1 MKRMLL
7 TGLMA
12 LWTGL
17 AAATPLPEWVNSVPP
32 AQMHLGQALDTRSG
46 EWLEP
51 DELVERIRNADRV
64 LLGEQHDND
73 DHHRLQLWLL
83 QRLHSER
90 PQAGLLLEML
100 TPAQQPLVDQAYAT
114 GSSSAALKEQLQW
127 NPGWPWE
134 LYGPVVRWALDEQV
148 PLYAANLDRSE
159 ISELYRNPPPLSP
172 RYSEV
177 AVAELRETIARS
189 HCGRIDEPQLG
200 GMLGIQQQRDMRM
213 AEALAAAPAPSLL
226 LAGNFHVRR
235 DLGVPVHVEGEA
247 PVVIMLH
254 EAGKPMPG
262 PEQADYLWLTPA
274 APEQDHCAQRQS
286 E

>member
-83 QRLHSER
+83 QRLQQQR
-90 PQAGLLLEML
+90 PQASLLLEML
-100 TPAQQPLVDQAYAT
+100 TPSQQPLVDQLY
-114 GSSSAALKEQLQW
+114 GSELQPEQLAEQLQW
-127 NPGWPWE
+127 SPGWDWQQ
-134 LYGPVVRWALDEQV
+134 YGPIVSWGLETGLNLQ
-148 PLYAANLDRSE
+148 AANLDRPE
-159 ISELYRNPPPLSP
+159 ISELYRNPPPTSP
-172 RYSEV
+172 RYSE
-177 AVAELRETIARS
+177 AALAELRETIEVS
-189 HCGRIDEPQLG
+189 HC
-200 GMLGIQQQRDMRM
+200 
-213 AEALAAAPAPSLL
+213 
-226 LAGNFHVRR
+226 
-235 DLGVPVHVEGEA
+235 
-247 PVVIMLH
+247 
-254 EAGKPMPG
+254 
-262 PEQADYLWLTPA
+262 
-274 APEQDHCAQRQS
+274 
-286 E
+286 